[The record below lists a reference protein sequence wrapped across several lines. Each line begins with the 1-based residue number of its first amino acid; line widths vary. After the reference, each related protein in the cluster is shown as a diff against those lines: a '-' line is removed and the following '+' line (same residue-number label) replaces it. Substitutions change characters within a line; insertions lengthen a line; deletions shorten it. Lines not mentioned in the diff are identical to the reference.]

1 MCLCSKFNKLYSA
14 NGKYH
19 GRPMQLT
26 KLTTPQAVVKKT
38 PQMYT
43 KYGNN

>member
-1 MCLCSKFNKLYSA
+1 MCLCSQYNKLYSA

-26 KLTTPQAVVKKT
+26 KIASPQSVVKKY
-38 PQMYT
+38 PQTYT
-43 KYGNN
+43 KYGK